1 MWPQKWK
8 ASARWARSAAAT
20 KPLPLSASSRRPV
33 RARKPRRELVSATVS
48 LSTYG
53 LGCGDEQ
60 ALELEERVEGPLG
73 PHLSVRG
80 EHDRVRSA
88 RHVKRRP
95 YVGVRLLVEELQLD
109 LRVGGGEAQRRLESR
124 AERAARRREDGERER
139 RSSLEALDQVQAA
152 AELRAF
158 VLEREGRLRG
168 DRESELAELPRER
181 QQSDPEAGHSHKRG
195 HQADRKP
202 GIGRR
207 PRVRQERQC
216 GEGGTEQPRTDNGRP
231 PDPRT
236 RAEAATRRSGS

>member
-109 LRVGGGEAQRRLESR
+109 LRVGGGEAQRRLESG

-139 RSSLEALDQVQAA
+139 RAPPETLDQLQAA
-152 AELRAF
+152 AELRAV

-168 DRESELAELPRER
+168 DREPELAELPRER
-181 QQSDPEAGHSHKRG
+181 QHRDPEARESRERRHEPNPE
-195 HQADRKP
+195 QTM
-202 GIGRR
+202 GR
-207 PRVRQERQC
+207 
-216 GEGGTEQPRTDNGRP
+216 
-231 PDPRT
+231 
-236 RAEAATRRSGS
+236 